1 MYNMKKFAIFN
12 ATQQQ
17 LKKQISKSNSTRHH
31 IPSPFLFLQRRHF
44 SNPNILAS
52 NEIDTPEEG
61 AEKIKLSNSLKGK
74 SQKLPTLDIPL
85 DGIPDLVPAS
95 NLDAPKTNITTL
107 ENGLRV
113 VTEETY
119 GQCST
124 IGFLITAGSRFE
136 TPGHNDGV
144 SHVLEQLAFKST
156 EKRTHAEIVR
166 EIEDLGIHPSL
177 VVGRE
182 EFLYQMDVMRENVE
196 DTLELLSDVVQ
207 NPVFDEEEMNEA
219 KEITGLILGEMDMP
233 QFIVHE
239 ELVTTAFGKDTPI
252 GQPLLCDMNAL
263 PNISSKTVK
272 DFVNGHFCAENM
284 ILGIAGM
291 EHDEAVALA
300 KKYFSNIPEKSSI
313 SNMDE
318 FRKLQTKPSNYKG
331 GLKLINVPDLPFTHV
346 SVAFDSGHGW
356 HGDDVIPA
364 CVLHSLLGGGDSFS
378 AGGPGKGM
386 YSRLYREVL
395 NRYYWVESIQGIS
408 IFNSDCGVTGIMG
421 SCEPSYINN
430 LLACMCYQ
438 IKNLVKEPVSEIE
451 LTRARNR
458 LKSTIMMS
466 LESRQLLCEDL
477 VRQVATYGKRESA
490 DEMCAKIDKVT
501 EEDLMRVARNAIAS
515 PPTVVV
521 YGETSNIPA
530 NVLELVE
537 KTVRS
542 D

>member
-1 MYNMKKFAIFN
+1 MKKFVFLSARQYKYFSAGGKYIY
-12 ATQQQ
+12 
-17 LKKQISKSNSTRHH
+17 KKRIYSSS
-31 IPSPFLFLQRRHF
+31 FLQQKPF
-44 SNPNILAS
+44 STSILAPDATDRP
-52 NEIDTPEEG
+52 NN
-61 AEKIKLSNSLKGK
+61 AQKVKLTNNLTAA
-74 SQKLPTLDIPL
+74 SQNLPTLDIAL
-85 DGIPDLVPAS
+85 SGIPELVPAS
-95 NLDAPKTNITTL
+95 NLEAPKTNITTL
-107 ENGLRV
+107 KNGLRV

-124 IGFLITAGSRFE
+124 VGFLITAGSRFE
-136 TPGHNDGV
+136 TPGKNQGV

-156 EKRTHAEIVR
+156 KNRTHAQIVR

-177 VVGRE
+177 VAGRE

-196 DTLELLSDVVQ
+196 QTLELLSDVVQ
-207 NPVFDEEEMNEA
+207 NPIFKEEEMEEA
-219 KEITGLILGEMDMP
+219 KLITSLILEEMDMP
-233 QFIVHE
+233 QYLVNE

-252 GQPLLCDMNAL
+252 GQPLLCDLNAL
-263 PNISSKTVK
+263 PNISKETVK
-272 DFVNGHFCAENM
+272 TFVDEHFCAENM
-284 ILGIAGM
+284 ILGIAGI
-291 EHDEAVALA
+291 EHDEAVKLA
-300 KKYFSNIPEKSSI
+300 EKYFSSIPQKSSI
-313 SNMDE
+313 PNINE
-318 FRKLQTKPSNYKG
+318 FREIQMKTSDYKG
-331 GLKLINVPDLPFTHV
+331 GLKLVNVPDLPYTHV
-346 SVAFDSGHGW
+346 SIAFNSGHGW

-395 NRYYWVESIQGIS
+395 NRFYWVESIQGIS
-408 IFNSDCGVTGIMG
+408 IFNSDCGVTGMMG
-421 SCEPSYINN
+421 SCEPDYINN

-438 IKNLVKEPVSEIE
+438 IKNLVNEPVAEIE

-490 DEMCAKIDKVT
+490 DEMCAKIDQVT
-501 EEDLMRVARNAIAS
+501 QEDLMRVAKNAIAS

-521 YGETSNIPA
+521 YGETKDIAS

-537 KTVRS
+537 RTVRS
-542 D
+542 S